1 MTKAAIKKITL
12 INFIKYKMEYGGDT
26 KEEIDKVMKMAKK
39 MSYKAL
45 HEWAIQN
52 DFIDY

>member
-1 MTKAAIKKITL
+1 MTKTEMKKASL
-12 INFIKYKMEYGGDT
+12 INFIKSKMEHGGDNQA
-26 KEEIDKVMKMAKK
+26 EIDKVMKMAKK

>member
-1 MTKAAIKKITL
+1 MTRTEMKKKSL
-12 INFIKYKMEYGGDT
+12 LDFIRWKMEHGGDT
-26 KEEIDKVMKMAKK
+26 MTEIRETMTKLKK

-45 HEWAIQN
+45 HEWAIAN